1 MNNLFKT
8 EIYIHMIIVFVLM
21 LYALTTSIYILFNDD
36 YNIFIRILSIIIIS
50 IIIFLS
56 LKKETFLPFLG
67 LTFLPNTLICDPKY
81 PQGANLNYSIDINK
95 LYSGSSTE
103 YFLYIEKCFL

>member
-1 MNNLFKT
+1 
-8 EIYIHMIIVFVLM
+8 MIIVFVLM

-81 PQGANLNYSIDINK
+81 PQGANLNYSIDM
-95 LYSGSSTE
+95 SE
-103 YFLYIEKCFL
+103 YDEGTKVE